1 MHLDISAGL
10 PPLRCN
16 KLALNQI
23 TESMFPTSQICLY
36 ICFSILIR
44 CESMRE
50 RDKEID
56 EVNEAH
62 EGKKIAE
69 VPADI

>member
-36 ICFSILIR
+36 IYFFYFNQMW
-44 CESMRE
+44 EYERE
-50 RDKEID
+50 RQRDWWS
-56 EVNEAH
+56 
-62 EGKKIAE
+62 
-69 VPADI
+69 